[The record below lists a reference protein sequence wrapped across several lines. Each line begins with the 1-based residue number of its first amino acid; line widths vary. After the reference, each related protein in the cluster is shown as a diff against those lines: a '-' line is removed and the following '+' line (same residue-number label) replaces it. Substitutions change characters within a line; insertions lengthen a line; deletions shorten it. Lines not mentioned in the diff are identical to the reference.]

1 MIAITKFFCNLTCEL
16 DPGVQYMQWCN
27 QWSACPDSIC
37 NVENVKI
44 LDIRRPPWQLL
55 VHLVELLGY
64 EDTQLHPSLLH
75 EPVHPDTSK
84 YKHPSSSKFESNVII
99 FLSEGQFQFSN
110 SGLVMFAWKW
120 GDGMWILISSKKPW
134 ISQLGLCSGALLNFN
149 RLAYFHSLSQ
159 ALHWGSIIVILI
171 VGSSSSPLSPFLSS
185 RYLYI

>member
-27 QWSACPDSIC
+27 RWSACPDSIC

-44 LDIRRPPWQLL
+44 LDIRRPPSQLL
-55 VHLVELLGY
+55 VHLVELLGN
-64 EDTQLHPSLLH
+64 EDTQLHPSLLD

-84 YKHPSSSKFESNVII
+84 YKHQSSSNIII
-99 FLSEGQFQFSN
+99 FFSEGQFQFSN

-134 ISQLGLCSGALLNFN
+134 ISQLGLCSGGLFSISTGSHIFTLF
-149 RLAYFHSLSQ
+149 LKLSN
-159 ALHWGSIIVILI
+159 AMGLYHHHPHRRIVIITLI
-171 VGSSSSPLSPFLSS
+171 T
-185 RYLYI
+185 LYII